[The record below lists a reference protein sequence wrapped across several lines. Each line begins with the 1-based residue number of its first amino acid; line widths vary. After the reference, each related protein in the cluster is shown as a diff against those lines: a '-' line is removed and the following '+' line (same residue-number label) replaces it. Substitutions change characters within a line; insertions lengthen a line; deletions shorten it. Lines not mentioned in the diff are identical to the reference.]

1 MRESQ
6 RAVETRNLG
15 LAVGARRGDL
25 RRRAT
30 PLYGEQLL
38 DFPALLR

>member
-1 MRESQ
+1 MCETQ
-6 RAVETRNLG
+6 RAVEARDLG

-25 RRRAT
+25 RRRAI